1 MKLKKAIF
9 RYFWNLGDLKKIF
22 MISGIG
28 FIVYHLLGPGLVWE
42 IRLLLSWLIAGIT
55 HLLSVLIIVFNTDG
69 LATRSRSLSA
79 KANHTLLLFVIAV
92 ITFLT
97 NIAVGILLNS
107 VKQTHAGRVGLV
119 LSLSVAAVVV
129 SWMILNL
136 AFGLHYSRLYY
147 DEKDNK
153 GLPFAKGVR
162 TGFVFAECENPC
174 YMDFCYLAFTIALNY
189 SVSDVTVNRTEMR
202 MFVLFHGITSF
213 VFYSTVVTIVLNTI
227 VSSWNT

>member
-9 RYFWNLGDLKKIF
+9 RYIWNLSDLKRLFLIF
-22 MISGIG
+22 GIG

-42 IRLLLSWLIAGIT
+42 IRLLLSWLIAGTI
-55 HLLSVLIIVFNTDG
+55 HLLNVLIIVFNTDG
-69 LATRSRSLSA
+69 QATRSRSLSA
-79 KANHTLLLFVIAV
+79 KANHALLLFIIAL

-119 LSLSVAAVVV
+119 LSLSVAAVVI
-129 SWMILNL
+129 SWMILNF
-136 AFGLHYSRLYY
+136 AFALHYSRLYY

-153 GLPFAKGVR
+153 GIPFAKGVR
-162 TGFVFAECENPC
+162 TGFVFAECEHPS

-189 SVSDVTVNRTEMR
+189 SVSDVTINRTEMR
-202 MFVLFHGITSF
+202 MLVLFHGITSF